1 MIYYNFFKLIYI
13 YLFKRYLKIRKR
25 NINRMEL
32 SEDYLDKMLNFAIKY
47 HGNEPTEL
55 KKIPNNFNNLDNALE
70 YFQNALE
77 FETHSSLKEKSKI
90 TDDPTLYTVNLDSD
104 EPGIILGKK
113 SIENNTLELKERSTG
128 NVQVINVDVFLK
140 QLHNG

>member
-1 MIYYNFFKLIYI
+1 
-13 YLFKRYLKIRKR
+13 
-25 NINRMEL
+25 MEL

-47 HGNEPTEL
+47 HSNVPNEL
-55 KKIPNNFNNLDNALE
+55 KKIPNNFTNLDNALE

-77 FETHSSLKEKSKI
+77 YETHSSLKDNSKII

-113 SIENNTLELKERSTG
+113 IR
-128 NVQVINVDVFLK
+128 I
-140 QLHNG
+140 